1 MDILKIR
8 TNFLKGIIAKI
19 VKAQIKKHLELDI
32 DPQIEDLE
40 VSIEGDKVKVHLNL
54 DAEIATSEIGNLVKR
69 FM

>member
-8 TNFLKGIIAKI
+8 TGFLKGIIGKI

-40 VSIEGDKVKVHLNL
+40 VSIDGDKVKVHLNL
-54 DAEIATSEIGNLVKR
+54 NAELPTSEIGNLVKR